1 MNTLGAG
8 TLDARELAAVLVDA
22 RALVADADTG
32 TAVVY
37 YPTGTRAY
45 DPGAGTVSYGDAGVS
60 LTAHVGPVDL
70 DAIEGARVGDAA
82 LLVSASLLTAAPV
95 VGDRFTAG
103 GAAYAVYAAQTGSL
117 PSHHTAY
124 GHRVS

>member
-1 MNTLGAG
+1 MNTIGAG
-8 TLDARELAAVLVDA
+8 TLTARELSAVLVDA
-22 RALVADADTG
+22 RALVSDADTG

-37 YPTGTRAY
+37 YPSGTRAY

-70 DAIEGARVGDAA
+70 DAIEGARVGDVA
-82 LLVSASLLTAAPV
+82 LIVSAALLTAAPA

-103 GAAYAVYAAQTGSL
+103 GVAYAVYAAQTGPLS
-117 PSHHTAY
+117 SHYTAY